1 MRIDRLTSISHPVY
15 NRAMELYR
23 LSFPFH
29 EQRETPSQ
37 KAILK
42 DDAYHF
48 GLIQDDEQFV
58 GLVLY
63 WELEHCFYIEHFCVL
78 SELRGHRY
86 GQRLLDLLAEQ
97 GKPLVLEIDPPVDR
111 ISQRRKGFYER
122 CGFVENPYPHVH
134 PAYHRGNQGHA
145 LVVMSRPAPL
155 SAPEY
160 ETFRCYLEDHVMK
173 DVF

>member
-63 WELEHCFYIEHFCVL
+63 WELEHCFYL
-78 SELRGHRY
+78 SLIH
-86 GQRLLDLLAEQ
+86 
-97 GKPLVLEIDPPVDR
+97 I
-111 ISQRRKGFYER
+111 
-122 CGFVENPYPHVH
+122 
-134 PAYHRGNQGHA
+134 
-145 LVVMSRPAPL
+145 
-155 SAPEY
+155 
-160 ETFRCYLEDHVMK
+160 
-173 DVF
+173 

>member
-1 MRIDRLTSISHPVY
+1 MQIERLTSASHPLY
-15 NRAMELYR
+15 PQAMELYAQ
-23 LSFPFH
+23 SFPLH
-29 EQRETPSQ
+29 EQREAPSQ
-37 KAILK
+37 AAILREET
-42 DDAYHF
+42 YHF

-63 WELEHCFYIEHFCVL
+63 WELEHCLYIEHFCVL
-78 SELRGHRY
+78 PELRGHRY
-86 GQRLLDLLAEQ
+86 GQLLLDLLAEQ

>member
-42 DDAYHF
+42 DEAYHF

-78 SELRGHRY
+78 PELRGIGMDNAFWICWQNRESLWFW
-86 GQRLLDLLAEQ
+86 RLTHQ
-97 GKPLVLEIDPPVDR
+97 
-111 ISQRRKGFYER
+111 
-122 CGFVENPYPHVH
+122 
-134 PAYHRGNQGHA
+134 
-145 LVVMSRPAPL
+145 
-155 SAPEY
+155 
-160 ETFRCYLEDHVMK
+160 
-173 DVF
+173 